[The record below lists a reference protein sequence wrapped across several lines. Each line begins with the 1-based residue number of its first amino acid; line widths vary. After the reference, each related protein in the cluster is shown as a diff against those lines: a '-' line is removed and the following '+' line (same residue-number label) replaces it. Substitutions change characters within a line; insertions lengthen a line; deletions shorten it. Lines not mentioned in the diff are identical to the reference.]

1 MALKYPRGA
10 EWRKW
15 DLHLHT
21 PASYDYDNKS
31 VKNVEIIDAL
41 ATNGISVVAIT
52 DHHIIDVPNIR
63 DLQQLGVAK
72 GITVLPGIEFLSDA
86 RGSEPVHFIGI
97 FSEDCQ
103 LDFIWGQLQNN
114 TAIKRILGESKKPN
128 EVYCD
133 LIETIKLVHDL
144 GGIVTVHSGPTKH
157 GSIEKI
163 SNSLP
168 HNMAQK
174 EDIAKSVD
182 FYELGK
188 PDDQKGYT
196 EVVFPFIKKR
206 LPMVIGSD
214 NHNAKDYKLKV
225 NCWLKADPSFDGL
238 KQVAIEPEGR
248 VFIGEKPS
256 LLDRLSKNRTKYI
269 KELEITQTDGYDERH
284 GVWFKNIS
292 VPLNSELVAI
302 IGNKGSGK
310 SAIADVIA
318 LCSNYPSGSDFSFLT
333 PDKFKKKRLA
343 ENFNASVVW
352 ESGKVSKINL
362 QEQSAITDLLDV
374 KYLPQGQFERL
385 TNEIRTVEE
394 FQNEIESVVFSHI
407 PDSERLGALSFGEL
421 IQKITSS
428 ANLEIEMFE
437 GEIRELNKKIVELE
451 RKATAAYRSEIESKL
466 KKKQEELAAL
476 VEPPPVSDPNED
488 PEKKIQNET
497 VNNRIIELKEN
508 IQKLETSVQSAEE
521 QKKTALKTLQ
531 LLNTLKSDVRQKE
544 IEIGKFL
551 SDKEIELTGINIDIK
566 KLITIQTDFTELEA
580 LIYEKQA
587 NLQKAKELL
596 GEVAPSDD
604 TKPLSEQL
612 SGLDAQLKVERSK
625 LDIDQQQYQQYL
637 ANKDSWQKSKEA
649 IIGSAEAFDTID
661 YYKAE
666 LEYLSESLNNELE
679 LKYED
684 RRGVVRSIFD
694 KKQDIIA
701 VYKDARNR
709 LNAIIEENQD
719 TLKDYKIEVDASL
732 VKKGDFNTKFLDLIL
747 QNKMGTFHSKEGGE
761 AQLIGLLT
769 EIDFDKKEDVIS
781 LLNNIVN
788 ALRFDKR
795 IGQKSSPRAVS
806 DQVKDIHSLYNYL
819 FTLSFLDNNYQLKQ
833 GDKQLEQ
840 LSPGERGALLLVFY
854 LLLDKNDI
862 PLVIDQPEDNL
873 DNHSVA
879 TILVPFIRAAKKK
892 RQIIMVTHNPNLAV
906 VSDAEQV
913 IYVDLDKE
921 SNYTF
926 STVSGSIECKEVN
939 KKIVDVLE
947 GAMPAFNMRKQK
959 YYE

>member
-21 PASYDYDNKS
+21 PASYDYENKS
-31 VKNVEIIDAL
+31 VTNEDIIDAIVK
-41 ATNGISVVAIT
+41 NGISVVAIT
-52 DHHIIDVPNIR
+52 DHHIIDVQRIR
-63 DLQQLGVAK
+63 ELQQIGVAK
-72 GITVLPGIEFLSDA
+72 GVTVLPGIEFLSDA

-97 FSEDCQ
+97 FSEDCK
-103 LDFIWGQLQNN
+103 LDYIWGQLQNK
-114 TAIKRILGESKKPN
+114 TAISRILSESKKPN
-128 EVYCD
+128 GVYCD
-133 LIETIKLVHDL
+133 LIDTTSLVHEL
-144 GGIVTVHSGPTKH
+144 GGIVTVHSGQKH
-157 GSIEKI
+157 GSVETIT
-163 SNSLP
+163 NSLQ
-168 HNMAQK
+168 HTMAQK
-174 EDIAKSVD
+174 EDIARSVD

-188 PDDQKGYT
+188 PEDQKGYI

-214 NHNAKDYKLKV
+214 NHNINDYKLKV
-225 NCWLKADPSFDGL
+225 NCWLKADPLFDGL

-269 KELEITQTDGYDERH
+269 KELEITQAEGYDERY
-284 GVWFKNIS
+284 GVWFKNVS

-333 PDKFKKKRLA
+333 PEKFKKKRLA
-343 ENFNASVVW
+343 ENFNAAVVW

-362 QEQSAITDLLDV
+362 QDQSAITDLLDV

-394 FQNEIESVVFSHI
+394 FQNEIEGVVFSHI
-407 PDSERLGALSFGEL
+407 PDSERLGTLSFGEL
-421 IQKITSS
+421 IEKTTSS
-428 ANLEIEMFE
+428 ANLELEMFK
-437 GEIRELNKKIVELE
+437 GEIREINKKIIELE
-451 RKATAAYRSEIESKL
+451 RKSTTAYRSEIENKL

-497 VNNRIIELKEN
+497 VNNKINELKEN
-508 IQKLETSVQSAEE
+508 IQKLQTAVQAAED
-521 QKKTALKTLQ
+521 QKKNALETLQ
-531 LLNTLKSDVRQKE
+531 LLKTIKSDVRQKE
-544 IEIGKFL
+544 IEIGKFI
-551 SDKEIELTGINIDIK
+551 SEKELELTGFNVDVK
-566 KLITIQTDFTELEA
+566 KLVTIQTDFTELDA
-580 LIYEKQA
+580 LIFEKEDS
-587 NLQKAKELL
+587 LQKAKELL
-596 GEVAPSDD
+596 GEVAASDES
-604 TKPLSEQL
+604 TPLPEQL
-612 SGLDAQLKVERSK
+612 AGIEAHLKVERSK

-637 ANKDSWQKSKEA
+637 TNKDSWHKLKDA
-649 IIGSAEAFDTID
+649 IIGSVGVFDTID
-661 YYKAE
+661 YYKVE
-666 LEYLSESLNNELE
+666 LEYLSASLNDELE
-679 LKYED
+679 SKYED
-684 RRGVVRSIFD
+684 RRVVVRSIFD
-694 KKQDIIA
+694 KKHEIIA

-732 VKKGDFNTKFLDLIL
+732 VKKGDFNTRFLDLIL

-769 EIDFDKKEDVIS
+769 EIDFDEKEDVIS

-795 IGQKSSPRAVS
+795 SGQKNTPRAVS
-806 DQVKDIHSLYNYL
+806 DQVKDIQALYNYL
-819 FTLSFLDNNYQLKQ
+819 FILGFLDNNYQLKQ
-833 GDKQLEQ
+833 GDKEFEQ

-913 IYVDLDKE
+913 IYVGLDKE

-926 STVSGSIECKEVN
+926 STVSGSIEDKEVN

-947 GAMPAFNMRKQK
+947 GAMPAFNMRKLK

>member
-1 MALKYPRGA
+1 MSLKYPRGA

-31 VKNVEIIDAL
+31 ITNEDIIDAIVI
-41 ATNGISVVAIT
+41 NGISVVAIT
-52 DHHIIDVPNIR
+52 DHHIIDVLRIGE
-63 DLQQLGVAK
+63 LQRIGMAK
-72 GITVLPGIEFLSDA
+72 GIAVLPGIEFLSDA

-103 LDFIWGQLQNN
+103 LDYIWGQLQNK
-114 TAIKRILGESKKPN
+114 TAISRILRESKKPN

-133 LIETIKLVHDL
+133 LIDTTSLVHEL
-144 GGIVTVHSGPTKH
+144 GGIVTVHSGQKH
-157 GSIEKI
+157 GSVETIT
-163 SNSLP
+163 NSLQ
-168 HNMAQK
+168 HTMAQK
-174 EDIAKSVD
+174 EDIARSVD

-188 PDDQKGYT
+188 PEDQKGYI

-214 NHNAKDYKLKV
+214 NHNINDYKLKV

-238 KQVAIEPEGR
+238 KQVVIEPEER

-269 KELEITQTDGYDERH
+269 KELEITQVEGYDERY
-284 GVWFKNIS
+284 GVWFKNVSI
-292 VPLNSELVAI
+292 PLNSELVAI

-333 PDKFKKKRLA
+333 PEKFKKKRLA

-352 ESGKVSKINL
+352 ESGKVSNINL
-362 QEQSAITDLLDV
+362 QDQSAITDLLDV

-385 TNEIRTVEE
+385 TNEIRTAEE
-394 FQNEIESVVFSHI
+394 FQNEIEGVVFSHI

-421 IQKITSS
+421 IEKTTSS
-428 ANLEIEMFE
+428 ANLELEMFE
-437 GEIRELNKKIVELE
+437 GEIREINKKIIELE
-451 RKATAAYRSEIESKL
+451 RKSTTAYRSEIENKL

-476 VEPPPVSDPNED
+476 VELPPVSDPNED
-488 PEKKIQNET
+488 PEKKNQNET
-497 VNNRIIELKEN
+497 VNNKINELKEN
-508 IQKLETSVQSAEE
+508 IQKLQTAVQAAED
-521 QKKTALKTLQ
+521 QKKNALETLQILKTI
-531 LLNTLKSDVRQKE
+531 KSDVRQKE
-544 IEIGKFL
+544 IEIGKFI
-551 SDKEIELTGINIDIK
+551 SEKELVLTGFNVDVK
-566 KLITIQTDFTELEA
+566 KLVTIQTDFTELDA
-580 LIYEKQA
+580 LIYEKEDS
-587 NLQKAKELL
+587 LQYAKKML
-596 GEVAPSDD
+596 GEVAASDES
-604 TKPLSEQL
+604 TPLPEQL
-612 SGLDAQLKVERSK
+612 EGLEAQLKVERSK

-637 ANKDSWQKSKEA
+637 TNRDSWQKSKEA
-649 IIGSAEAFDTID
+649 IIGSVEVFDTIN

-666 LEYLSESLNNELE
+666 LEYLSASLNNELE
-679 LKYED
+679 SKYED
-684 RRGVVRSIFD
+684 RRVVIRSIFD
-694 KKQDIIA
+694 KKQEIIA

-732 VKKGDFNTKFLDLIL
+732 VKKGDFNTRFLDLIL
-747 QNKMGTFHSKEGGE
+747 QNKMGSFHSKEGGE
-761 AQLIGLLT
+761 AQLIGLLA
-769 EIDFDKKEDVIS
+769 EIDFDEKEDVIS

-788 ALRFDKR
+788 VLRFDKR
-795 IGQKSSPRAVS
+795 SGQKNTPRAVS
-806 DQVKDIHSLYNYL
+806 DQVKDIYSLYNYL
-819 FTLSFLDNNYQLKQ
+819 FTLGFLENNYQLKQ
-833 GDKQLEQ
+833 GDKELEQ

-862 PLVIDQPEDNL
+862 PLIIDQPEDNL

-913 IYVDLDKE
+913 IYVGLDKE

-926 STVSGSIECKEVN
+926 STVSGSIEGKEVN

-947 GAMPAFNMRKQK
+947 GAMPAFNMRKSK

>member
-31 VKNVEIIDAL
+31 VTNEDIIDVL
-41 ATNGISVVAIT
+41 ATNEISVVAIT
-52 DHHIIDVPNIR
+52 DHHIIDVPNVR
-63 DLQQLGVAK
+63 KLQQIGAAK

-103 LDFIWGQLQNN
+103 LDYIWGQLQNK
-114 TAIKRILGESKKPN
+114 TAISRILSESKKPN

-133 LIETIKLVHDL
+133 LIDTTALVHEL
-144 GGIVTVHSGPTKH
+144 GGIITIHSGQKH
-157 GSIEKI
+157 GSVETIT
-163 SNSLP
+163 NSLQ
-168 HNMAQK
+168 HTIAQK
-174 EDIAKSVD
+174 EDIARSVD

-188 PDDQKGYT
+188 PEDQKGYI

-214 NHNAKDYKLKV
+214 NHNINDYKLKV

-238 KQVAIEPEGR
+238 KQVVIEPEER
-248 VFIGEKPS
+248 VFIGVKPF

-269 KELEITQTDGYDERH
+269 KELEITQAEGYDERY
-284 GVWFKNIS
+284 GVWFNNVSI
-292 VPLNSELVAI
+292 PLNSELVAI

-318 LCSNYPSGSDFSFLT
+318 LCSNYPTGSDFSFLT
-333 PDKFKKKRLA
+333 PEKFKKKRLA
-343 ENFNASVVW
+343 ENFNASVIW

-362 QEQSAITDLLDV
+362 QDQSAITDLLDV

-385 TNEIRTVEE
+385 TNEIRTAEE
-394 FQNEIESVVFSHI
+394 FQNEIEGVVFSHI
-407 PDSERLGALSFGEL
+407 PDSERLGAQSFGAL
-421 IQKITSS
+421 IEKTTSS
-428 ANLEIEMFE
+428 ANLELEMFE
-437 GEIRELNKKIVELE
+437 GEIREINKKIIELE
-451 RKATAAYRSEIESKL
+451 RKSTTAYRSEIENKL

-488 PEKKIQNET
+488 PEKKSQNET
-497 VNNRIIELKEN
+497 VNNKINELKEN
-508 IQKLETSVQSAEE
+508 TKKFQAAVQAAGD
-521 QKKTALKTLQ
+521 QKKNALGTLQILKTI
-531 LLNTLKSDVRQKE
+531 KSDVKQKE
-544 IEIGKFL
+544 IEIGKFI
-551 SDKEIELTGINIDIK
+551 SEKELELTGLNIDVK
-566 KLITIQTDFTELEA
+566 KLVTIQTDFTELDA
-580 LIYEKQA
+580 LIYEKEDS
-587 NLQKAKELL
+587 LQKAKVLL
-596 GEVAPSDD
+596 GEVAASDES
-604 TKPLSEQL
+604 TPLPEQL
-612 SGLDAQLKVERSK
+612 EEIEVQLKVERSK

-637 ANKDSWQKSKEA
+637 TNKDSWQKSKEV
-649 IIGSAEAFDTID
+649 IIGSVGVFDTID

-666 LEYLSESLNNELE
+666 LEYLSASLNNELE
-679 LKYED
+679 SKYED
-684 RRGVVRSIFD
+684 RRVVVRSIFV
-694 KKQDIIA
+694 KKHEIIA

-732 VKKGDFNTKFLDLIL
+732 VKKGDFNTRFLDFIL

-761 AQLIGLLT
+761 AQLIGLLA
-769 EIDFDKKEDVIS
+769 EIDFDEIEDVVS
-781 LLNNIVN
+781 LLNNLVN

-795 IGQKSSPRAVS
+795 SGQINTPRAVS

-819 FTLSFLDNNYQLKQ
+819 FTLGFLENNYQLKQ
-833 GDKQLEQ
+833 GDKELEQ

-913 IYVDLDKE
+913 IYVGLDKE

-926 STVSGSIECKEVN
+926 STVSGSIEGKEVN

-947 GAMPAFNMRKQK
+947 GAMPAFNMRKLK

>member
-21 PASYDYDNKS
+21 PSSYDYDNKS
-31 VKNVEIIDAL
+31 VTNEDIIDAMV
-41 ATNGISVVAIT
+41 TNGISVVAIT
-52 DHHIIDVPNIR
+52 DHHIIDVLRIR
-63 DLQQLGVAK
+63 ALQRIGMAK

-103 LDFIWGQLQNN
+103 LDYIWGQLQNK
-114 TAIKRILGESKKPN
+114 TAISRILSESKKPN

-133 LIETIKLVHDL
+133 LIDTTSLVHEL
-144 GGIVTVHSGPTKH
+144 GGIVTVHSGQKH
-157 GSIEKI
+157 GSVETIT
-163 SNSLP
+163 NSLQ
-168 HNMAQK
+168 HTMAQK
-174 EDIAKSVD
+174 EDIARSVD

-188 PDDQKGYT
+188 LEDQKGYI

-214 NHNAKDYKLKV
+214 NHNINDYKLKV

-238 KQVAIEPEGR
+238 KQVVIEPKER
-248 VFIGEKPS
+248 IFIGEKPF

-269 KELEITQTDGYDERH
+269 KELEITQVVGYDERY
-284 GVWFKNIS
+284 GVWFKNVSI
-292 VPLNSELVAI
+292 PLNSELVAI

-333 PDKFKKKRLA
+333 PEKFKKKRLA

-362 QEQSAITDLLDV
+362 QDQSAITDLLDV

-385 TNEIRTVEE
+385 TNEIRTAEE
-394 FQNEIESVVFSHI
+394 FQNEIEGVVFSHI

-421 IQKITSS
+421 IEKTTSS
-428 ANLEIEMFE
+428 ANLELEMFYSE
-437 GEIRELNKKIVELE
+437 NREINKKIIELE
-451 RKATAAYRSEIESKL
+451 RKSTTAYRSEIENKL

-488 PEKKIQNET
+488 PEKKSQNET
-497 VNNRIIELKEN
+497 VNNKINEFKEN
-508 IQKLETSVQSAEE
+508 IQKLQTSVQAAED
-521 QKKTALKTLQ
+521 QKKNALETLQ
-531 LLNTLKSDVRQKE
+531 LLKTIKSDVRQKE
-544 IEIGKFL
+544 IEIGKFI
-551 SDKEIELTGINIDIK
+551 SEKELQLTGFKVDVK
-566 KLITIQTDFTELEA
+566 KLVTIQTDFTELDA
-580 LIYEKQA
+580 LINEKEDSI
-587 NLQKAKELL
+587 QKAKELL
-596 GEVAPSDD
+596 GEVAASDES
-604 TKPLSEQL
+604 TPLPEQL
-612 SGLDAQLKVERSK
+612 EGIETQLKVERSK

-637 ANKDSWQKSKEA
+637 TNKDSWQKSKEA
-649 IIGSAEAFDTID
+649 IIGSVGVFDTID

-666 LEYLSESLNNELE
+666 LEYLSASLNNELE
-679 LKYED
+679 SKYED
-684 RRGVVRSIFD
+684 RRAVVRNIFD
-694 KKQDIIA
+694 KKQEIIA

-732 VKKGDFNTKFLDLIL
+732 VKKGDFNTRFLDSIL

-761 AQLIGLLT
+761 AHLIGLLT
-769 EIDFDKKEDVIS
+769 EIDFDSKEDVIS

-795 IGQKSSPRAVS
+795 SGQKNTPRGLS
-806 DQVKDIHSLYNYL
+806 DQVKDIPSLYNYL
-819 FTLSFLDNNYQLKQ
+819 FNLDFLENNYQLKQ
-833 GDKQLEQ
+833 GDKELEQ

-913 IYVDLDKE
+913 IYVGLDKE

-926 STVSGSIECKEVN
+926 STVSGSIEGKEVN

-947 GAMPAFNMRKQK
+947 GAMPAFNMRKLK